1 MKKRINKSAI
11 VLIALHVLLLFY
23 SLSGIFSKNA
33 AYQPFLSVPFVLL
46 YGGMLAVLFIYAIGW
61 QQIIKR
67 LPLTAAF
74 ANKAITVVWGMV
86 WGVLFFGE
94 QINIQMIIGAA
105 LVIAGIVWYSIE
117 DGKLT
122 TNNQAQSNKATSAI
136 DDNQD
141 TLNTAT
147 DSQGDR

>member
-1 MKKRINKSAI
+1 MQKKLNKRAV

-33 AYQPFLSVPFVLL
+33 AYQPFLSVSFVLL

-67 LPLTAAF
+67 LPLTVAF
-74 ANKAITVVWGMV
+74 ANKAVTVVWGIV

-94 QINIQMIIGAA
+94 TVNAQMILGAL
-105 LVIAGIVWYSIE
+105 LVIAGIVIYSIE
-117 DGKLT
+117 DGR
-122 TNNQAQSNKATSAI
+122 QSKEIANRNAEGE
-136 DDNQD
+136 N
-141 TLNTAT
+141 
-147 DSQGDR
+147 